1 MPLQVDILCDRMV
14 GPAQPPGRRKG
25 VTCFVRVRALA
36 GGRLSPCASPDVAD
50 KERHWGFLSPT
61 PTITSVVSPV
71 GPLTRQ
77 CGPSTQVHTRR
88 ELMRAYRPATFQRG
102 HHLGSTPRADEV
114 MGGSE
119 EGNALRYC
127 VR

>member
-61 PTITSVVSPV
+61 PSTTSIPRGTS
-71 GPLTRQ
+71 
-77 CGPSTQVHTRR
+77 HTTV
-88 ELMRAYRPATFQRG
+88 RPIHAGT
-102 HHLGSTPRADEV
+102 HAS
-114 MGGSE
+114 
-119 EGNALRYC
+119 
-127 VR
+127 